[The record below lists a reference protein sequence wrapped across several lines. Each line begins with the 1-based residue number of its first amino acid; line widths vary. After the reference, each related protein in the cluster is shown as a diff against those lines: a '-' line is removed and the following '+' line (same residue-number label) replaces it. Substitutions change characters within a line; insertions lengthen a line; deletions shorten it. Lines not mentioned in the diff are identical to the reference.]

1 VPTNSA
7 SKATVPNGSPQR
19 TKSCMEEVF
28 FSAAEKGAPRRG
40 EGRKQARRGW

>member
-1 VPTNSA
+1 
-7 SKATVPNGSPQR
+7 
-19 TKSCMEEVF
+19 MEEVL